1 MSLRQ
6 LQYRDCPECGE
17 QRLFNATG
25 CPSHPTTAAY
35 VPQPEIVFGQTPQQH
50 ARRMNNIA
58 ARNRARAKRLR
69 ETKTKRLLKSL
80 DHHLT
85 RERT

>member
-25 CPSHPTTAAY
+25 CPTHPTTAAY

-69 ETKTKRLLKSL
+69 ETRTKRLLARVN
-80 DHHLT
+80 DVLT
-85 RERT
+85 RPR